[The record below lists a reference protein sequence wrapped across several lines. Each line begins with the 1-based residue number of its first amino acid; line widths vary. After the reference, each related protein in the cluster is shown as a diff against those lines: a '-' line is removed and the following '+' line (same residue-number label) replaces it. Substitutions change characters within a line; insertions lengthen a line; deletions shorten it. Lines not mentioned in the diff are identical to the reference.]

1 MQIYLKTITG
11 QISTLNV
18 DDVYEIYANYIYSF
32 INTDI
37 NKWNFKSHQYYTYM
51 LEDLSYEI
59 GLQYLNCII
68 DKFSDFY
75 NNNKNYLIDLCH
87 KNDLIGFPNK
97 YDYNNFTS
105 CSPTNLRYIL
115 HALIILTYM
124 KDECNLNII
133 DIIEI
138 GGGYGGLCFFINNLS
153 SLFNITINSYTLFD
167 LEYPKLL
174 QKKYLE
180 NLNITNLNFEDINN
194 IKNLKT
200 NSFLISNYAFSEIK
214 VEYRK
219 EYSKKV
225 LNPYTSYGFI
235 TWNHNPYLNKNATE
249 YNFNDEKFI
258 DNKSI
263 KIINAYPEN
272 ENYYVFY
279 K

>member
-1 MQIYLKTITG
+1 MFQDYGIY
-11 QISTLNV
+11 N
-18 DDVYEIYANYIYSF
+18 DYCNYINSF
-32 INTDI
+32 INIDI
-37 NKWNFKSHQYYTYM
+37 NLWNFKSNLYYRGI
-51 LEDLSYEI
+51 LEHVSEEL
-59 GLQYLNCII
+59 GLEYLNCII
-68 DKFSDFY
+68 DKFPHFY
-75 NNNKNYLIDLCH
+75 NKNKNYLIELCH
-87 KNDLIGFPNK
+87 KNDSIGCTLK

-115 HALIILTYM
+115 HSLIILTYM
-124 KDECNLNII
+124 KDNCNLNNI

-138 GGGYGGLCFFINNLS
+138 GGGYGGLCFFINKLS
-153 SLFNITINSYTLFD
+153 PLFKITINNYTIFD
-167 LEYPKLL
+167 LEPVKIL

-214 VEYRK
+214 IEYRK

-235 TWNHNPYLNKNATE
+235 TWNYNQYLNKYETE